1 MRSQYTSDTGQGQD
15 CHGARARTTWY
26 PSAETTFSQ
35 HLQKPQ
41 GSATFGE
48 DRERRLRAAGTEP
61 KDKQE
66 FASLR
71 DNDLN
76 TARTPVVGRSLMA
89 FKLKT
94 HICKY
99 LPLPRPV
106 FEMVFSAPNQS
117 ITKERI
123 PAKTN
128 SKEST

>member
-1 MRSQYTSDTGQGQD
+1 FLPD
-15 CHGARARTTWY
+15 HGLIDSPNAFTVYIRHRPRARLSRRKLVARTTWY
-26 PSAETTFSQ
+26 LSAETTFSQ

-94 HICKY
+94 QICK
-99 LPLPRPV
+99 
-106 FEMVFSAPNQS
+106 
-117 ITKERI
+117 
-123 PAKTN
+123 
-128 SKEST
+128 